1 MDFVFTYC
9 NSIVSY
15 HLIKMSNVIEIS
27 QDQFIDEVVEKSK
40 TIPVIVDFWAPWCG
54 PCKQL
59 TPVLEKVVESKKGKV
74 ILAKINVDENQGIA
88 AQLNVR
94 SIPTVY
100 GFVDGK
106 PIDAFQGAQPE
117 SKIEEMVKK
126 LIDSAPGNEIPKLLE
141 EADNLF
147 KETKYEEAQK
157 IYENLISLD
166 PGNPTVIA
174 GMLRCLLQ
182 LQKNDDAKE
191 IFNSLDDEILKD
203 EEILKVKKLI
213 DNLDNSNK
221 GESIEELIN
230 KLRLDPDNKDLTLE
244 IAEKYFSLNQNE
256 EGFETLLNLYNKDSK
271 WNDEIAKKK
280 LLEYFDLL
288 GFNDPNVI
296 NARKKL
302 SSMMFK

>member
-1 MDFVFTYC
+1 
-9 NSIVSY
+9 
-15 HLIKMSNVIEIS
+15 MSNVIEIS

-40 TIPVIVDFWAPWCG
+40 TIPVVVDFWAPWCG

-59 TPVLEKVVESKKGKV
+59 TPILEKVVESKKGKV
-74 ILAKINVDENQGIA
+74 VLAKINVDENQGIA

-106 PIDAFQGAQPE
+106 PIDAFQGAQSE

-126 LIDSAPGNEIPKLLE
+126 LIDSTPGNEVPKLLE
-141 EADNLF
+141 EADGFF
-147 KETKYEEAQK
+147 KEKKYEEAQR
-157 IYENLISLD
+157 IYENLITLD
-166 PGNPTVIA
+166 PGNSKVIA

-182 LQKNDDAKE
+182 LNKNDDAKE
-191 IFNSLDDEILKD
+191 VFNSLDDEILKD
-203 EEILKVKKLI
+203 EEILKIKKLI
-213 DNLDNSNK
+213 DNIDNSDK
-221 GESIEELIN
+221 GESIDGLMS
-230 KLRLDPDNKDLTLE
+230 KLKLDPNNKDLILE
-244 IAEKYFSLNQNE
+244 VAEKCFSLNQNE
-256 EGFETLLNLYNKDSK
+256 EGFDRLLDLFSKDSK

-296 NARKKL
+296 VARKKL